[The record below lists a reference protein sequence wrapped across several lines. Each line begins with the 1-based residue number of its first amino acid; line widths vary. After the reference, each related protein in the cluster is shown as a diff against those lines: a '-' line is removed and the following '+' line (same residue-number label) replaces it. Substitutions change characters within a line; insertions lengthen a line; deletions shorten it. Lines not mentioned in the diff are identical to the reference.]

1 MPARLPLV
9 RSLLLTLA
17 LLPACA
23 SSPRPLGAVELSSLR
38 SASSGTRPQTW
49 VVRGTYRDAAGEGE
63 FLDRFAADGRFAR
76 EHRSTLPGGSG
87 FDGRRHWALPLDG
100 LARGSGGRS
109 AREAAVIAG
118 LLSGAWLEASSN
130 IVVGALGSHTYD
142 LSLGG
147 HSVATLEVDP
157 STHLPR
163 RLALHRSLG
172 KRELVLGD
180 WRRRLGF
187 PVAHEVVLSNG
198 GGRVASWQVQG
209 VVAEPASFTAPTSP
223 EDHRFDEAKA
233 DVPAR
238 RVGVRMAVSMRC
250 DDAGETW
257 WLVDTGAASSAV
269 SAGLAEE
276 LAWPALG
283 TATVVGAGGRSAQG
297 LRRSG
302 TLRLGGLVVTGLP
315 VIEADLE
322 PLSSL
327 LGLPIEGIVGA
338 DILAR
343 TVLELD
349 LRSARARV
357 IEPSH
362 WSPPEEAVRVILDG
376 PVPFLEARFA
386 PDHTGLLRLDTGSDD
401 TLIFHGP
408 AVRRLGLTHRREDLV
423 TVRVR
428 GLGGEVLGD
437 RGLHPWLEVAGQSFT
452 RFPATYLRHSGGG
465 LARDDVAGNLGAG
478 LLAGHRVVLA
488 LPHECIVVD

>member
-1 MPARLPLV
+1 
-9 RSLLLTLA
+9 
-17 LLPACA
+17 
-23 SSPRPLGAVELSSLR
+23 
-38 SASSGTRPQTW
+38 
-49 VVRGTYRDAAGEGE
+49 
-63 FLDRFAADGRFAR
+63 
-76 EHRSTLPGGSG
+76 
-87 FDGRRHWALPLDG
+87 
-100 LARGSGGRS
+100 
-109 AREAAVIAG
+109 
-118 LLSGAWLEASSN
+118 
-130 IVVGALGSHTYD
+130 VGALGSHTYD

-223 EDHRFDEAKA
+223 EDHRFDEAQA